1 MRRRSLAT
9 AAGVLLLVFSMAC
22 GGGGGSSS
30 GSGSGNNPGPA
41 LTIVNDSSLHG
52 TLTGQPYSV
61 TLTAQ
66 NGFGALT
73 WSISPVSPTAQYVT
87 GLSIDP
93 ATGVLSGTA
102 NFGGTAGFN
111 AKVVDSASPPHT
123 ATKGFTVTANTPLQA
138 AGPQSATVGQYQ
150 IFGGFQPSFS
160 GGVFPYSFSLSGT
173 LAPGLLLN
181 GATGQITG
189 TALTAGVFVST
200 LTIQDSFSP
209 PEVVT
214 EPVTITVVS
223 PSLTLANSLP
233 NRLLQ
238 NRPFSGRVIATGGLP
253 PYHFSVV
260 SGSMPP
266 GISLIDPNSGQTSGT
281 PTTLGN
287 YSVTVSVTDAST
299 PPQSVTGSMNM
310 SVAQPIGRNDTIVT
324 ATPVGNEGATASISP
339 YIDPPGTAPLSAD
352 NDYYKL
358 VSLAG
363 PGNIV
368 HVQTV
373 AAGAGPSLLDTV
385 IEILDGSGTRYT
397 TCRQPGDTTSN
408 FNSSCLNDDIGGASP
423 SLNSA
428 LDFQVPGAPNTATTF
443 YVHVL
448 DWRGDARPDMVYSL
462 GVSGV
467 VSPMSITSPPLIPAA
482 RTHNYSQQMTAANGI
497 GPVNWSK
504 TAGNLPPGIALGTN
518 GSLTGIATANGTYSF
533 TLQATDSA
541 TPPQTTT
548 VQESIQVVDPV
559 KITSSPNLPDAC
571 LNQPYTF
578 TPTKTGGL
586 APFTW
591 GITGFWIGILPD
603 PSTGVFSGSSPVT
616 GTYSVFFGVSDATN
630 TGDSQT
636 ITLTINQCP

>member
-1 MRRRSLAT
+1 MQL
-9 AAGVLLLVFSMAC
+9 
-22 GGGGGSSS
+22 
-30 GSGSGNNPGPA
+30 
-41 LTIVNDSSLHG
+41 
-52 TLTGQPYSV
+52 
-61 TLTAQ
+61 
-66 NGFGALT
+66 
-73 WSISPVSPTAQYVT
+73 
-87 GLSIDP
+87 
-93 ATGVLSGTA
+93 
-102 NFGGTAGFN
+102 
-111 AKVVDSASPPHT
+111 
-123 ATKGFTVTANTPLQA
+123 
-138 AGPQSATVGQYQ
+138 
-150 IFGGFQPSFS
+150 SFS
-160 GGVFPYSFSLSGT
+160 NGVFPYSFSLSGT

-181 GATGQITG
+181 GATGEITG
-189 TALTAGVFVST
+189 TALTVGVFVST

-214 EPVTITVVS
+214 EPVTITVV
-223 PSLTLANSLP
+223 PPPLTIANSLP

-266 GISLIDPNSGQTSGT
+266 GISSIDPNSGQTSGT
-281 PTTLGN
+281 PTTLGD
-287 YSVTVSVTDAST
+287 YSVTVSVSDSAN
-299 PPQSVTGSMNM
+299 PRQSVTGSFNM
-310 SVAQPIGRNDTIVT
+310 TVAQAIGRNDTIAT

-339 YIDPPGTAPLSAD
+339 YIDPPGTAPLPAD

-363 PGNIV
+363 PGSIV
-368 HVQTV
+368 HIQTM
-373 AAGAGPSLLDTV
+373 AAGAGSGVLDTV
-385 IEILDGSGTRYT
+385 IEILDGNGTRYT

-408 FNSSCLNDDIGGASP
+408 FNSSCLNDDIGGPSP

-428 LDFQVPGAPNTATTF
+428 LDFQVPGAPNTAITF

-448 DWRGDARPDMVYSL
+448 DWRGDARPDMVYFL

-497 GPVNWSK
+497 GMVTWSK
-504 TAGNLPPGIALGTN
+504 TVGNLPPGITLGTN

-533 TLQATDSA
+533 ALQATDSA
-541 TPPQTTT
+541 TPPQTAT
-548 VQESIQVVDPV
+548 VQESVQVVDPV

-586 APFTW
+586 APFNW
-591 GITGFWIGILPD
+591 GITGFWIGIYPD

-616 GTYSVFFGVSDATN
+616 GTYSVLFGVNDATN
-630 TGDSQT
+630 TGDGQT